1 VGLVGEMVDIFEA
14 IRYNVA
20 AFDLAVPAISSISAQ
35 PSVTCLQKSS
45 E

>member
-1 VGLVGEMVDIFEA
+1 MAATVRIVDIFHV
-14 IRYNVA
+14 IRYNVV